1 MGRDGDWTDDL
12 LVRIPTART
21 SHELWISAKAP
32 DFFAAVRRRELR
44 LNRVNRCS
52 YRILEVAQSGG
63 FEQNSVSIAL
73 KRPSRQPR
81 RSQAFGHPSFGPS
94 EHQRA
99 NACVPSCGLLGGAF
113 RLAPQILKW
122 LDRQGERSHELAM
135 HDKALEF
142 EMLRG
147 AQRMSELS
155 ATADAAWN
163 SSPAKS

>member
-52 YRILEVAQSGG
+52 NRILEVAQSGG

-73 KRPSRQPR
+73 KRPYVSR
-81 RSQAFGHPSFGPS
+81 
-94 EHQRA
+94 
-99 NACVPSCGLLGGAF
+99 
-113 RLAPQILKW
+113 
-122 LDRQGERSHELAM
+122 LDPCL
-135 HDKALEF
+135 
-142 EMLRG
+142 
-147 AQRMSELS
+147 
-155 ATADAAWN
+155 
-163 SSPAKS
+163 